1 MNMKAITLK
10 KSEEKRIKAGHLW
23 IYSNEIDT
31 KLTPLKTFEAG
42 ELIEIMDSSNKS
54 LGLGYINPQSL
65 LSVRMLSRKV
75 CKIDLKFFKKRI
87 KNALSLR
94 EDNFEAPY
102 YRLVFG
108 EGDFLPG
115 LVIDRF
121 GEHFV
126 IQIATQGM
134 EQFKAIIVQA
144 IDDLFQPESILI
156 KNDSNARKLEGL
168 EAYVEQVVGDTPSS
182 ITVIENGA
190 KFLCPVKEGQKT
202 GWFYDHRDNRKR
214 IQKIA
219 SNKRILDV
227 FSYVGAF
234 GIEAGIAGANEIY
247 CVDASSL
254 ALDYVEQNAQANGFA
269 EKVTCIEGNAFDA
282 LKELATTKEK
292 FDIVIIDPP
301 AFIKRKKDIKAGIAG
316 YRRINELGIRLT
328 EKGGYFIAASCSMH
342 MAEEELISQCQQ
354 AARQNDRT
362 LQLIEKGEQSCDHP
376 VHPMIP
382 ETRYIKSL
390 MFRVLE
396 AQ

>member
-1 MNMKAITLK
+1 MKVITLK

-31 KLTPLKTFEAG
+31 KLTPLKTFEPG
-42 ELIEIMDSSNKS
+42 ELVEIQDSTKKS

-65 LSVRMLSRKV
+65 LSVRLLSRKV

-94 EDNFEAPY
+94 EDSFDEPY
-102 YRLVFG
+102 YRLIFG

-115 LVIDRF
+115 LVVERF
-121 GEHFV
+121 GQHFV

-134 EQFKAIIVQA
+134 EQFKALIVQA
-144 IDDLFQPESILI
+144 IGDLFQPDSILV

-168 EAYVEQVVGDTPSS
+168 DAYVEQALGETPDS
-182 ITVIENGA
+182 ISLIENGT
-190 KFLCPVKEGQKT
+190 KFLVPVKEGQKT

-214 IQKIA
+214 IQQLAKD
-219 SNKRILDV
+219 KRVLDV

-234 GIEAGIAGANEIY
+234 GIEAGVAGAREVY

-254 ALDYVEQNAQANGFA
+254 ALDYVEKNAEANGFS

-328 EKGGYFIAASCSMH
+328 EKGGYFVAASCSMH
-342 MAEEELISQCQQ
+342 LAEEELIAQCQQ

-362 LQLIEKGEQSCDHP
+362 LQLIERGEQSADHP

-390 MFRVLE
+390 IFRVLE